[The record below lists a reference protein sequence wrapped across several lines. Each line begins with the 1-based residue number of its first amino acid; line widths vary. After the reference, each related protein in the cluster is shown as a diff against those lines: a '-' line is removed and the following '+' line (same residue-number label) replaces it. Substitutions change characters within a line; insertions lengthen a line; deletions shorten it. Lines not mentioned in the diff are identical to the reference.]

1 MNESNTNLAI
11 VNNLIT
17 TAHSDTTIKDFESA
31 RGNIHVVLETAKTAV
46 EELAEIARQGQ
57 HPRAFEV
64 LAKLID
70 TTVAASHSL
79 LSLQEKIRQ
88 LEKIDNPNE
97 SKTGKTINNN
107 LFVGS
112 TSELQKILKDMREK
126 NDD

>member
-112 TSELQKILKDMREK
+112 TSELQKILKDMKEK
-126 NDD
+126 NDN